1 MRVTY
6 NLGKAYFGL
15 KNEWGDGKCRGGIG
29 GSTVFVT
36 LSNRRGRNVHMWL
49 NNGDKQSVVL
59 ASGDTLGAGTLII
72 GKGNTGTCFKGTRAF
87 NLI

>member
-1 MRVTY
+1 MSGEMV
-6 NLGKAYFGL
+6 NVGVVL
-15 KNEWGDGKCRGGIG
+15 G